1 MTRAFL
7 PALWVAAS
15 VALAGCATDRP
26 PSGPASLTLPT
37 SATTAPGT
45 TAPGSTA
52 PGSTT
57 NSTGRDAPGS
67 TAAGRPTATVPA
79 YQPATVTALRSTTVL
94 RSPDP
99 VTKVTAFYVT
109 ALRRGGWRSAISNPG
124 GRTAKLVASKDA
136 QTVTITIV
144 PAGRGSSITVETSRS

>member
-37 SATTAPGT
+37 SATTTPRST
-45 TAPGSTA
+45 TSTSGSSGSTE
-52 PGSTT
+52 
-57 NSTGRDAPGS
+57 RVAPGS
-67 TAAGRPTATVPA
+67 TAAGRPTATFPA
-79 YQPATVTALRSTTVL
+79 YQPATVIALRSTTVL
-94 RSPDP
+94 RSPDA
-99 VTKVTAFYVT
+99 VTKVAAFYIG
-109 ALRRGGWRSAISNPG
+109 ALRRGGWRAATSNPG
-124 GRTAKLVASKDA
+124 GRSAKLVARKGP
-136 QTVTITIV
+136 QTATITIV

>member
-37 SATTAPGT
+37 SATMTPR
-45 TAPGSTA
+45 
-52 PGSTT
+52 STT
-57 NSTGRDAPGS
+57 SSTSSTRRDAPGS
-67 TAAGRPTATVPA
+67 TAAGRPTATFPA

-99 VTKVTAFYVT
+99 VAKVTAFYVT
-109 ALRRGGWRSAISNPG
+109 ALRRGGWRAATSNPG
-124 GRTAKLVASKDA
+124 GRAAKLVARKGA
-136 QTVTITIV
+136 QTVTIAIV

>member
-7 PALWVAAS
+7 PALWVAAAA
-15 VALAGCATDRP
+15 ALAGCATDRP

-37 SATTAPGT
+37 SAATATT
-45 TAPGSTA
+45 S

-57 NSTGRDAPGS
+57 SSTGRDTPRS

-79 YQPATVTALRSTTVL
+79 YQPATVIALRSTTVL

-99 VTKVTAFYVT
+99 VTKVSAFYVT
-109 ALRRGGWRSAISNPG
+109 ALERGGWRTATSSVG
-124 GRTAKLVASKDA
+124 GRTARLVARRGA
-136 QTVTITIV
+136 ETVTIAIA
-144 PAGRGSSITVETSRS
+144 PAGRGSSITVERSGS